1 MKTIYRALS
10 IIGLLLAALLCYGYG
25 FSQGAVL
32 FVVLGMLLELGFWL
46 GLFSNK
52 LLPKS

>member
-1 MKTIYRALS
+1 MKTLYRTLM
-10 IIGLLLAALLCYGYG
+10 IIGLLLAALICYGYG
-25 FSQGAVL
+25 FSSGTVI
-32 FVVLGMLLELGFWL
+32 FVMLGMVLELGFWL